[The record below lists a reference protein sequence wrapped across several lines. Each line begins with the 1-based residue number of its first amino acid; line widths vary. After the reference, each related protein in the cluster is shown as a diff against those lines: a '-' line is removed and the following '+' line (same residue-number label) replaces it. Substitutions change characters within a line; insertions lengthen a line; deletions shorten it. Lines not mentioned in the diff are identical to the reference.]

1 MTRWKAASIHFIISF
16 AVLGTI
22 IGLVIWR
29 WYPPSLFG
37 MAKAGPLLATLSV
50 VDLVLGPLLTL
61 IVYKAGKRSLK
72 FDLTV
77 IALLQVAAL
86 AFGLWTLWQSRPV
99 YFVAIEDRFRMVFAN
114 EVDAAAATKAPAEYR
129 YMPALGPV
137 LVAAPLPDE
146 PKARLQAMLDAMAGL
161 DISQRPDHFQPY
173 PHAKVQNLLASGL
186 TKERVLALAPS
197 DDREAWAR
205 VFDDRQGAL
214 MLPISSSRGSASVVV
229 DGASGAILAFSPL
242 DPWPVVNA
250 ARRAAK

>member
-1 MTRWKAASIHFIISF
+1 MTRWKAASIHFLISL

-29 WYPPSLFG
+29 WYPPSLFA
-37 MAKAGPLLATLSV
+37 MAKAGPLLATLSA
-50 VDLVLGPLLTL
+50 VDVVLGPLLTL

-77 IALLQVAAL
+77 IALVQVAAL

-114 EVDAAAATKAPAEYR
+114 EVDAAAAAKAPPEYR
-129 YMPALGPV
+129 RMPVFGP
-137 LVAAPLPDE
+137 LQVAAPLPDE

-173 PHAKVQNLLASGL
+173 PHTKVQNLLAKGL
-186 TKERVLALAPS
+186 TQERVLALAPEA
-197 DDREAWAR
+197 DREAWKR
-205 VFDDRQGAL
+205 LFDRHPGAL
-214 MLPISSSRGSASVVV
+214 MLPISSSRGSAAVLV
-229 DGASGAILAFSPL
+229 DGASGAIAAYSAL
-242 DPWPVVNA
+242 DPWPVFNA
-250 ARRAAK
+250 ARRAGK

>member
-1 MTRWKAASIHFIISF
+1 MTRWKAASIHFLISF

-22 IGLVIWR
+22 IGLVVWR

-37 MAKAGPLLATLSV
+37 MAKAGPLLATLSL

-77 IALLQVAAL
+77 IALVQVAAL

-114 EVDAAAATKAPAEYR
+114 EIDAAAAAKAPPEYQR
-129 YMPALGPV
+129 MPVFGP
-137 LVAAPLPDE
+137 LQVAAPLPDE

-161 DISQRPDHFQPY
+161 DISQRPDHFEAY
-173 PHAKVQNLLASGL
+173 PHAKVQNLLARGM
-186 TKERVLALAPS
+186 TRERVLELAPAA
-197 DDREAWAR
+197 DREAWNE
-205 VFDDRQGAL
+205 VFAGRDGAL
-214 MLPISSSRGSASVVV
+214 MLPISSSRGSASVLV
-229 DGASGAILAFSPL
+229 DGSSGATLAYSPL

-250 ARRAAK
+250 ARRAGK